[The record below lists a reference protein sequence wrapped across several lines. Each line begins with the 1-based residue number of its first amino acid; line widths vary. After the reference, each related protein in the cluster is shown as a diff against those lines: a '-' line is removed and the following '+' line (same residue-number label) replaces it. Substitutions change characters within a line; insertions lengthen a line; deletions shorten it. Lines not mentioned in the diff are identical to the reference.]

1 MSWSKSLPSN
11 PVVAVAGA
19 TGAVGQEFLKVLDD
33 LKFPASRII
42 PLASAKS
49 AGKKVMCGDTAL
61 TVEEMTPESFKG
73 VDIALFSAGAN
84 VSRMF
89 REAVVDAGAIMIDNS
104 SAFRMEEDVPLVVPE
119 VNPQDLEW
127 HSGVIAN
134 PNCSTIMMVVALAA
148 LEKVAPIKRV
158 VTSTY
163 QAASG
168 AGAPAMQELYDQT
181 RAYLAGEPF
190 EPHAFTD
197 QIAFNVIP
205 HIDVFLEDASTKE
218 EWKMI
223 VETRK
228 IMGHPDM
235 KVAANC
241 ARVPVLRS
249 HSEYINVEF
258 EAPITP
264 EQAREALSAGES
276 LVVNDDPAHNG
287 YPMPALLAGTND
299 VYVGRIRKDFSVDY
313 GISFWCVMDQ
323 IRKGA
328 ALNAVQIAQRLLG

>member
-49 AGKKVMCGDTAL
+49 AGKKVMCGDTEL

-168 AGAPAMQELYDQT
+168 AGAPLCRSCTT
-181 RAYLAGEPF
+181 RPAPTW
-190 EPHAFTD
+190 P
-197 QIAFNVIP
+197 
-205 HIDVFLEDASTKE
+205 ASPLSRTPLP
-218 EWKMI
+218 
-223 VETRK
+223 TRS
-228 IMGHPDM
+228 P
-235 KVAANC
+235 
-241 ARVPVLRS
+241 S
-249 HSEYINVEF
+249 
-258 EAPITP
+258 T
-264 EQAREALSAGES
+264 
-276 LVVNDDPAHNG
+276 
-287 YPMPALLAGTND
+287 
-299 VYVGRIRKDFSVDY
+299 
-313 GISFWCVMDQ
+313 
-323 IRKGA
+323 
-328 ALNAVQIAQRLLG
+328 

>member
-49 AGKKVMCGDTAL
+49 AGKKVMCGDTEL

-134 PNCSTIMMVVALAA
+134 PNCS
-148 LEKVAPIKRV
+148 
-158 VTSTY
+158 
-163 QAASG
+163 
-168 AGAPAMQELYDQT
+168 
-181 RAYLAGEPF
+181 
-190 EPHAFTD
+190 
-197 QIAFNVIP
+197 
-205 HIDVFLEDASTKE
+205 
-218 EWKMI
+218 
-223 VETRK
+223 
-228 IMGHPDM
+228 
-235 KVAANC
+235 
-241 ARVPVLRS
+241 
-249 HSEYINVEF
+249 
-258 EAPITP
+258 
-264 EQAREALSAGES
+264 
-276 LVVNDDPAHNG
+276 
-287 YPMPALLAGTND
+287 
-299 VYVGRIRKDFSVDY
+299 
-313 GISFWCVMDQ
+313 
-323 IRKGA
+323 
-328 ALNAVQIAQRLLG
+328 